1 MNGYIIGI
9 DMKNTS
15 FIFITLYMVC
25 APFQVIQAQQLAGEW
40 NGTIYFANLNAELQT
55 TIILK
60 QSENAI
66 EGHSVKNAAG
76 RVLGGFKGGIAKLF
90 MKKKFKKGA
99 LLQLRNGTIK
109 SDTLKLV
116 LYTVFKSTYWFVA
129 PLTSDTLLE
138 GVLMDGA
145 FKVHGGFRFRKQEV
159 VTKQDFNE
167 LGKALLA
174 ATSDRIFRKD
184 ILQEK
189 SYQAF
194 EKQFTRVSGKVR
206 DDLEFYSAFYY
217 YAKEKNKLPFTHY
230 KLTRPADKI
239 SIEHS
244 PLASVVS
251 SRKKDNSVSLTF
263 PSDSVALMT
272 ITSFAYHPVA
282 SIDSVF
288 TVLKDRQI
296 PNCIIDLRT
305 NLGGT
310 ISSMRIAEHL
320 VDTATYAGFFL
331 TNKWFDE
338 QDQIPTPEQ
347 YALLPEL
354 DESNLGKLRDGI
366 HTTSGFKLKVVP
378 TGQPYL
384 GKVFLLTSART
395 ASACEPLCYNLKYYQ
410 KAILVGQTTSGAML
424 SGESFLLDNGW
435 DLDVPTAD
443 YYASDGYRIDLK
455 GVIPDYTTAKGEE
468 LDFVLNALLK
478 K

>member
-1 MNGYIIGI
+1 LNGCIIDI

-90 MKKKFKKGA
+90 MKKQFKKGA

-159 VTKQDFNE
+159 LTKQDYTEF
-167 LGKALLA
+167 GKALLA

-206 DDLEFYSAFYY
+206 DDLEF
-217 YAKEKNKLPFTHY
+217 
-230 KLTRPADKI
+230 
-239 SIEHS
+239 
-244 PLASVVS
+244 
-251 SRKKDNSVSLTF
+251 
-263 PSDSVALMT
+263 
-272 ITSFAYHPVA
+272 
-282 SIDSVF
+282 
-288 TVLKDRQI
+288 
-296 PNCIIDLRT
+296 
-305 NLGGT
+305 
-310 ISSMRIAEHL
+310 
-320 VDTATYAGFFL
+320 
-331 TNKWFDE
+331 
-338 QDQIPTPEQ
+338 
-347 YALLPEL
+347 
-354 DESNLGKLRDGI
+354 
-366 HTTSGFKLKVVP
+366 
-378 TGQPYL
+378 
-384 GKVFLLTSART
+384 
-395 ASACEPLCYNLKYYQ
+395 
-410 KAILVGQTTSGAML
+410 
-424 SGESFLLDNGW
+424 
-435 DLDVPTAD
+435 
-443 YYASDGYRIDLK
+443 
-455 GVIPDYTTAKGEE
+455 
-468 LDFVLNALLK
+468 
-478 K
+478 

>member
-1 MNGYIIGI
+1 
-9 DMKNTS
+9 
-15 FIFITLYMVC
+15 
-25 APFQVIQAQQLAGEW
+25 
-40 NGTIYFANLNAELQT
+40 
-55 TIILK
+55 
-60 QSENAI
+60 
-66 EGHSVKNAAG
+66 
-76 RVLGGFKGGIAKLF
+76 
-90 MKKKFKKGA
+90 
-99 LLQLRNGTIK
+99 
-109 SDTLKLV
+109 
-116 LYTVFKSTYWFVA
+116 
-129 PLTSDTLLE
+129 
-138 GVLMDGA
+138 
-145 FKVHGGFRFRKQEV
+145 
-159 VTKQDFNE
+159 
-167 LGKALLA
+167 
-174 ATSDRIFRKD
+174 
-184 ILQEK
+184 
-189 SYQAF
+189 
-194 EKQFTRVSGKVR
+194 
-206 DDLEFYSAFYY
+206 
-217 YAKEKNKLPFTHY
+217 
-230 KLTRPADKI
+230 
-239 SIEHS
+239 
-244 PLASVVS
+244 
-251 SRKKDNSVSLTF
+251 
-263 PSDSVALMT
+263 MT

-305 NLGGT
+305 NSGGT

-338 QDQIPTPEQ
+338 HDQIPTPEQ

-424 SGESFLLDNGW
+424 SGESFILDNGW
-435 DLDVPTAD
+435 YLDVPTAD